1 MHVEFFVE
9 EFSAKLALDAFLHHL
24 LPPPH
29 SFEVFNMNSKE
40 QLFIKLP
47 QRLQGYATMINTG
60 GYNDLRVVV
69 LVDRDDDD
77 CRDLKQQLDAIA
89 AGNNLVTKT
98 EAERLA
104 GAPAPFQV
112 LNRVVCEELE
122 SWFFGD
128 PEAVTK
134 AFERVGDSHFRKTD
148 LRAPDAIVGG
158 TAQALLRTFNKAGYF
173 KEYANP
179 KHKLGNRW
187 KADAAKAIGEHL
199 HPDRNESPSFRA
211 LVEGIR
217 SLIA

>member
-9 EFSAKLALDAFLHHL
+9 EFSAKVALEAFLHHL

-29 SFEVFNMNSKE
+29 SFAVFNMNSKE

-47 QRLQGYATMINTG
+47 QRLQGYATMINSG
-60 GYNDLRVVV
+60 GYDDLRVVV

-128 PEAVTK
+128 PVAIKT
-134 AFERVGDSHFRKTD
+134 AYDNLHDNHFRHKD
-148 LRAPDAIVGG
+148 LLKPDAIAGG
-158 TAQALLRTFNKAGYF
+158 TAQALLRTFNNAGYF
-173 KEYANP
+173 KEYANS

-199 HPDRNESPSFRA
+199 HPDRNNSPSFQA
-211 LVEGIR
+211 LVDGIR